1 MSMNIEATRVIRP
14 PSSVGLRIDYTWTP
28 PPPVVV
34 HYFMVCEIRI
44 IATTRRHGPWQ
55 INSRRQHVGGCA
67 GLCSSYSSDSVNEL
81 KRIKTRSQTFTQPCA
96 SGWRSGQQ
104 NHTTRCWCWR
114 GRRPLTKYKQAIYIN
129 LRLAPSMTTNRGI
142 VPLLWAL
149 RGLVDQETTTTTR
162 QRSTFIII
170 MVNVVFPVMPQKNNN
185 QDACRHG

>member
-14 PSSVGLRIDYTWTP
+14 LLGWGLTTHKLLLLLWWYIILWSARLGSLRL
-28 PPPVVV
+28 PVDTDPDKLTVAAN
-34 HYFMVCEIRI
+34 M
-44 IATTRRHGPWQ
+44 
-55 INSRRQHVGGCA
+55 SGCA

-149 RGLVDQETTTTTR
+149 RGLVDQETTTR

-170 MVNVVFPVMPQKNNN
+170 MVNVVFPVLPQKNNN